1 MCGRK
6 IHVPYLNDVPM
17 QMNEQIAMHTT
28 RPTKTLKKS
37 NSSKDSLSYKKEK
50 EKKRELE
57 THAQPSI
64 KIFAHSQH
72 NYNPSGFCAVC
83 LFPPILSPPSRSLSF
98 TFVFSPSHL
107 YAFLE
112 TFCTRSAASPGGPP
126 MAPVMWPTVGLR
138 VFSRTWPT
146 GSPTTLR
153 RPCCGLVVSGR
164 VGGEEER
171 GGVDLLCVDRGGLRG
186 RCRAFWS
193 IWDVSVVLLGREWD
207 LI

>member
-1 MCGRK
+1 
-6 IHVPYLNDVPM
+6 
-17 QMNEQIAMHTT
+17 MNKSLCTT
-28 RPTKTLKKS
+28 SPS
-37 NSSKDSLSYKKEK
+37 NSLSNKQQQNISHANSRYYTKHEEDHPGKPGTK
-50 EKKRELE
+50 HNKIISRRES
-57 THAQPSI
+57 A
-64 KIFAHSQH
+64 
-72 NYNPSGFCAVC
+72 YNPSGFCAVC
-83 LFPPILSPPSRSLSF
+83 LFPPILSPPGRSLSF